1 VVPMRGCPLGRVPV
15 YGREGVGWQT
25 VWGEQQARKTE
36 GEGTESAEQLFPP
49 SNQFMLSSIA

>member
-1 VVPMRGCPLGRVPV
+1 MQGCPLGRVHV

-49 SNQFMLSSIA
+49 SNQFMHSSIA